1 MEVPITGLI
10 AILLLFLALF
20 IGHKALLVYAV
31 FFMPFSAVAVINFTA
46 SENTISYPLF
56 FSLAYLISFLIIKLR
71 VVNVINY
78 KFSLFGMFFILY
90 LIVSNLFVPY
100 VDPSNYYVN
109 EFSYFQVVYLV
120 IGVLLTIS
128 IGLDV
133 YKYGFY
139 KAILT
144 TIAWSMLVVSLI
156 GEYQFL
162 SFTFDLYYPSE
173 VFNNSVNPNA
183 QGYTAVLENGM
194 KRISSVSTE
203 PSIFTQWLVVCFSLF
218 IFMKI
223 YGYKLGLFTNIV
235 LINSFIVL
243 MLSTSASAY
252 LGLVSMAL
260 ISVGLYVYKS
270 RSVLLLGIVLFLT
283 LFLVSALAP
292 FIFDL
297 LVVKLESYSFIERFG
312 SVAFGWEQFIE
323 SPLFGM
329 GWGVVTVHS
338 LLVGLLANSGIIGF
352 MMFLYWTLREMVAS
366 IRFSKEK
373 LVLLRAQS
381 VLLSILVMMFL
392 QVVTGFVYTY
402 SFFWIILGVLV
413 GENLLAKSYR
423 VQTIK

>member
-1 MEVPITGLI
+1 MDVPITGLI
-10 AILLLFLALF
+10 AILLLLFALF
-20 IGHKALLVYAV
+20 VGHKVLLVYVV
-31 FFMPFSAVAVINFTA
+31 FFMPFSAVAVINFPE

-56 FSLAYLISFLIIKLR
+56 FSLAYLASFLIIKLR
-71 VVNVINY
+71 VVNVLNY
-78 KFSLFGMFFILY
+78 QFSLFGMFFILY
-90 LIVSNLFVPY
+90 LIVSYLFVPY

-109 EFSYFQVVYLV
+109 EFSYFQVAYLV

-144 TIAWSMLVVSLI
+144 TIVWSMLVVSLI

-162 SFTFDLYYPSE
+162 SFNFDLYYPSE

-183 QGYTAVLENGM
+183 QGYTAVLENGI

-223 YGYKLGLFTNIV
+223 YGYKVGLFTNMV

-252 LGLVSMAL
+252 VGLLSLVL
-260 ISVGLYVYKS
+260 ISIGLYVHKS
-270 RSVLLLGIVLFLT
+270 RSAMLLGVVLFLT
-283 LFLVSALAP
+283 LFLVAALAP

-297 LVVKLESYSFIERFG
+297 LLLKLDSYSFFERFG
-312 SVAFGWEQFIE
+312 SITFGWEQFIE

-329 GWGVVTVHS
+329 GWGVITVHS
-338 LLVGLLANSGIIGF
+338 LLVGLLANSGIVGF
-352 MMFLYWTLREMVAS
+352 MMFLYWMLREMAAS

-373 LVLLRAQS
+373 MILIRAQS

-392 QVVTGFVYTY
+392 QAVTGFVYTY
-402 SFFWIILGVLV
+402 SFFWVILGILV
-413 GENLLAKSYR
+413 GENLLAKSYK
-423 VQTIK
+423 VQAIK